1 MSFFSL
7 LAVLPSEQMRSLLV
21 CSWNVLVRYV
31 TMGRGLSAH
40 YYTGIRQALSFPL
53 PRRGAVIEKSAT

>member
-21 CSWNVLVRYV
+21 WSGHVLVRHV
-31 TMGRGLSAH
+31 TMGRGQSAH
-40 YYTGIRQALSFPL
+40 YYTGIRQALSVPL
-53 PRRGAVIEKSAT
+53 SWRGAVIEKSAT